1 MGAVSHPLMSLGK
14 FLRQGWNVRR
24 EDGEMFIQH
33 PSGAAVPIRLERNSL
48 VMDVHVCMIKDNT
61 EEEKQGDEARIC
73 ALRGFLSRELG
84 ELERSP
90 GWHVLPN
97 GVVVYSDSV
106 ALNFL
111 DPRNNFDVEWP
122 SRMTLM
128 KLNNGSGQWEQVENV
143 EDYRNTEQ
151 PYRKL
156 TPESQP
162 QRTLTFVAPRQLQ
175 NYFAPNSEVPIS
187 MFPRMGGEIEAW
199 PDSEDEVAE
208 FQPEDAGAGGEAP
221 GQLEPAFQDE
231 DELEVTIDEEVLNS
245 TTKLKT
251 LQEWCRK
258 LGMATSGGKTKC
270 LRRLRSYRV
279 VEEQK
284 MAVEVSRKMYEEGKR
299 EAVALPVPKLPSK
312 TEQEIHNLTHIPFAP
327 WCQCCVA
334 TRAKED
340 ARKEEA
346 RGDVTDRGKPI
357 ISFDYGYTFMEEEE
371 EEKQ

>member
-1 MGAVSHPLMSLGK
+1 
-14 FLRQGWNVRR
+14 
-24 EDGEMFIQH
+24 
-33 PSGAAVPIRLERNSL
+33 
-48 VMDVHVCMIKDNT
+48 
-61 EEEKQGDEARIC
+61 
-73 ALRGFLSRELG
+73 
-84 ELERSP
+84 
-90 GWHVLPN
+90 
-97 GVVVYSDSV
+97 
-106 ALNFL
+106 
-111 DPRNNFDVEWP
+111 
-122 SRMTLM
+122 
-128 KLNNGSGQWEQVENV
+128 
-143 EDYRNTEQ
+143 
-151 PYRKL
+151 
-156 TPESQP
+156 
-162 QRTLTFVAPRQLQ
+162 
-175 NYFAPNSEVPIS
+175 

-371 EEKQ
+371 EEKQYGTCLYVAESETKAVMAIPVLAKGTVSLKQVTEEIVRFSMSTCGGQPIILMADGERATKQILRAVQHCRAAIGLGTEIRAQARHGMQAMDRKMANCLRVFAEAKAGAKIRGSSHLYPWSFRHAAWLVTSASLALSCRVALALSVLLLNACLLHHLP